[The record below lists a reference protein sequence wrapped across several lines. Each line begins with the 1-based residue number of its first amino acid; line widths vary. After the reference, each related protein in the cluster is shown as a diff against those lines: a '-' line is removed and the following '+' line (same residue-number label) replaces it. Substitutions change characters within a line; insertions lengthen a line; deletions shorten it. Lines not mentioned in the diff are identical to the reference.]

1 MVRSQPQGLAKLLH
15 YVEPVH
21 VAYPVGGI
29 SSSCGS
35 RAECTRAGASNL
47 PLPPAP
53 ALLST
58 EEDERRHAIRAH
70 PHPPFLA
77 AARGS
82 PSSPRA
88 RRAEA
93 GRRGPHPQSPL
104 PSQTEEPPSDPQ
116 SHF

>member
-29 SSSCGS
+29 SSSYGS

-47 PLPPAP
+47 PLPTAP

-58 EEDERRHAIRAH
+58 QEDERRHAIRVHAEH
-70 PHPPFLA
+70 PVLA

-82 PSSPRA
+82 ASSPRA

-93 GRRGPHPQSPL
+93 CRRGAHARSRL
-104 PSQTEEPPSDPQ
+104 PCRAHVT
-116 SHF
+116 H